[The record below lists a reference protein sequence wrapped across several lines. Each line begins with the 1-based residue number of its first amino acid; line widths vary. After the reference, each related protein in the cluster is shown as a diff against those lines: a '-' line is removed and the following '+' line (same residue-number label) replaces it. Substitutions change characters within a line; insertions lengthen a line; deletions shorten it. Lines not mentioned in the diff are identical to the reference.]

1 MTLLSA
7 AMTIDAPGLT
17 FPVMIPEPQ
26 PETIK
31 QPAPELGIDEGADNK
46 KQDSG
51 QYKPG
56 YHGSPEGIQGIL
68 HRKAPFRSGQTIPPV
83 IPVYPETDWQT
94 YGRFL
99 A

>member
-1 MTLLSA
+1 MDIVFA

-17 FPVMIPEPQ
+17 FPVMIPEPR
-26 PETIK
+26 PETMK
-31 QPAPELGIDEGADNK
+31 SPASELGVDEGADNK

-51 QYKPG
+51 QYKSG
-56 YHGSPEGIQGIL
+56 DHGSPEGIQGIL
-68 HRKAPFRSGQTIPPV
+68 HRKAPFRSGQTIPPA
-83 IPVYPETDWQT
+83 IPFYPETDWQT